1 MGAGVEVAPGGGG
14 GRERRRRQNAR
25 GYRAGHAEEEKERA
39 IGLRVI
45 LPTSQKKHFGIDT
58 ILITLI
64 TTTIHLNETK

>member
-1 MGAGVEVAPGGGG
+1 MEVAPGGGG

-45 LPTSQKKHFGIDT
+45 LPTSQKKIFWCRHNPHNFDYYNN
-58 ILITLI
+58 TL
-64 TTTIHLNETK
+64 